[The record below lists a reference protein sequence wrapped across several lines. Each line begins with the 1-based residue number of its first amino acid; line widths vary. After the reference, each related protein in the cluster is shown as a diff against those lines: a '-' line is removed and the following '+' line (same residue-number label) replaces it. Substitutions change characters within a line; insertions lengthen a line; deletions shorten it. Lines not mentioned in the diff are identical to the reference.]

1 MTDETRTGANKH
13 RSKSFFLKVLGE
25 SASVIAAIL
34 LALAI
39 NEWWEDH
46 ERELRKAELLDKLYI
61 ELNENLLRLKTSH
74 EHHSKH
80 LDFIRAETQTP
91 ANLSNADYERIFNT
105 MYRQGIMRPA
115 LLTDANWEI
124 AKLTDLISYIELEQL
139 SALIKVFA
147 LFEAHEFRW
156 RQNGDAQTLVNHEE
170 DPRKIVELYFEMLNE
185 TWWIEKSVIAALEA
199 LLNGEQIGNQPWE
212 N

>member
-1 MTDETRTGANKH
+1 MTDAVQPEKTK
-13 RSKSFFLKVLGE
+13 RSTTAILFEVLRE
-25 SASVIAAIL
+25 VASVIIAIL

-39 NEWWEDH
+39 NEWWEDY
-46 ERELRKAELLDKLYI
+46 EREQRKVELIDKLYI
-61 ELNENLLRLKTSH
+61 ELNENLSRLKAAH
-74 EHHSKH
+74 EHHSQH
-80 LDFIRAETQTP
+80 LDFIRAETQD
-91 ANLSNADYERIFNT
+91 AENLTDADYQRIFNT

-170 DPRKIVELYFEMLNE
+170 DPKKILELYFEMLNE
-185 TWWIEKSVIAALEA
+185 TWWVEKSVIAALEA
-199 LLNGEQIGNQPWE
+199 LLNGDQIGDQPWE
-212 N
+212 S

>member
-1 MTDETRTGANKH
+1 MADGDKTSNTLVSMA
-13 RSKSFFLKVLGE
+13 L
-25 SASVIAAIL
+25 SAGREIAAVIVAIL

-46 ERELRKAELLDKLYI
+46 ERETRKGELLDKLYI
-61 ELNENLLRLKTSH
+61 ELNENLTRLKTSH
-74 EHHSKH
+74 EHHSNH
-80 LDFIRAETQTP
+80 LEFIRTETQAP
-91 ANLSNADYERIFNT
+91 ENLTDADYERIFNE

-156 RQNGDAQTLVNHEE
+156 RQNGDAQTLINHEE
-170 DPRKIVELYFEMLNE
+170 NPQKVLELYFEILNE

-199 LLNGEQIGNQPWE
+199 LLSGEQIGDQPWE

>member
-1 MTDETRTGANKH
+1 MA
-13 RSKSFFLKVLGE
+13 L
-25 SASVIAAIL
+25 SAGREIAAVIVAIL

-46 ERELRKAELLDKLYI
+46 EREQRKVELLDKLYI
-61 ELNENLLRLKTSH
+61 ELAENLARLKTAH
-74 EHHSKH
+74 AHHSKH
-80 LDFIRAETQTP
+80 LDFIRAETQNP
-91 ANLSNADYERIFNT
+91 ENLTADDYQRIFNT

-124 AKLTDLISYIELEQL
+124 AKLTNLISYIELEQL
-139 SALIKVFA
+139 SSLIQVFA

-156 RQNGDAQTLVNHEE
+156 RQNGDAQTLANQEE
-170 DPRKIVELYFEMLNE
+170 DPQKILELYFEILNE
-185 TWWIEKSVIAALEA
+185 TWWVEKSVIAALEA
-199 LLNGEQIGNQPWE
+199 LLNGEEIGDKPWE